1 MLFVGLWGLGG
12 QLMRRNFC
20 DRGAF
25 RRLALSAVAALLC
38 LARPAIAS
46 DVTTPIEQLD
56 AGLLQVMKA
65 GKGTPFQQR
74 YDVLAPLVIRAF
86 DLDAILQG
94 GIGPTLSSL
103 PPDQQAALKTA
114 FQRYSIATYVSNFD
128 DFGGERFELSP
139 PAAGGEPVVR
149 VKIVPG
155 SPSDDTHVLA
165 YAMRQTA
172 GGWKAIDVMADGSIS
187 EVAAQQ
193 AQIRSLIKIGG
204 VANLLAR
211 LQEKT
216 AELSG
221 GAVR

>member
-1 MLFVGLWGLGG
+1 
-12 QLMRRNFC
+12 
-20 DRGAF
+20 
-25 RRLALSAVAALLC
+25 
-38 LARPAIAS
+38 
-46 DVTTPIEQLD
+46 
-56 AGLLQVMKA
+56 MKA
-65 GKGTPFQQR
+65 GRAAPFKQR
-74 YDVLAPLVIRAF
+74 YDLLAPLVTRAI
-86 DLDAILQG
+86 DLDTILQNG
-94 GIGPTLSSL
+94 VGPSWASL

-139 PAAGGEPVVR
+139 PPAGGDPMVR

-155 SPSDDTHVLA
+155 KSGDDTHVLA

-211 LQEKT
+211 LQQKT

-221 GAVR
+221 GAVRQTSRCFYGPDTLSPFDRAGRLIAQMRTPGTRRSSAL

>member
-1 MLFVGLWGLGG
+1 MKIIFRGSGGAGRLTLCAAAIVLWFA
-12 QLMRRNFC
+12 Q
-20 DRGAF
+20 GAT
-25 RRLALSAVAALLC
+25 
-38 LARPAIAS
+38 AS
-46 DVTTPIEQLD
+46 EVTAPIEQLD
-56 AGLLQVMKA
+56 AGLLQAMKA
-65 GKGTPFQQR
+65 GKGAPFQQR
-74 YDVLAPLVIRAF
+74 YDLLAPLVTRAF
-86 DLDAILQG
+86 DLDFILERG
-94 GIGPTLSSL
+94 VGPDWASL

-128 DFGGERFELSP
+128 EFGGERFDLSP
-139 PAAGGEPVVR
+139 PAAGADPVVR

-172 GGWKAIDVMADGSIS
+172 GGWKAVDVMADGSIS

-211 LQEKT
+211 LQQKT

-221 GAVR
+221 DAVR